1 MSSDALTGSSMN
13 SELTRLTA
21 AELAQKIHSREVSA
35 VEVTQAH
42 LDRIAAVDD
51 RDEGVHAFLHV
62 DASAALSAAALVDES
77 LDAGTAP
84 ASPLAG
90 VPLALKDV
98 LTTSDMPTTVGSKI
112 LEGWR
117 PPYDATVTARLR
129 AAGIPI
135 LGKTNMDEFAMGSST
150 EYSAYGVTRNPWD
163 LRRIPGGSGGGSAA
177 ALAAFEAPLAI
188 GTDTGGSIRQPAAMT
203 GTVGVKPTY
212 GAVSRF
218 GLVACASSLDQAG
231 PCARTVLDTALLHE
245 VIAGHDPMDSTSID
259 APVPDVVEAAR
270 RGASGD
276 LRGLRVGVVRELSG
290 EGYQPGVRSTFEAAL
305 RQLEALGAELVE
317 VSTPHFRYALA
328 AYYLILP
335 SEVSSNLA
343 RFDAMRYGLRV
354 ENGATSAEEVMAL
367 TREAGFG
374 PEVKRRIILGTYA
387 LSSGYYDAYYGQAQ
401 KVRTLISRDFAAAF
415 EQADVL
421 VSPTAPTTAFP
432 IGDKVD
438 DPLAMYLNDL
448 ATIPTNLAGTT
459 AMSVP
464 SGLAPED
471 GLPTGLQIM
480 APALG
485 EAVMYRVA
493 AAYEA
498 ARDAEDGGPLI
509 QRVPGLEVS
518 A

>member
-1 MSSDALTGSSMN
+1 MTGAALI
-13 SELTRLTA
+13 RLTA
-21 AELAQKIHSREVSA
+21 AELAEKIHSREVSA
-35 VEVTQAH
+35 VEVARAH
-42 LDRIAAVDD
+42 LDRIAAVDG
-51 RDEGVHAFLHV
+51 EVHAFLHV
-62 DASAALSAAALVDES
+62 GAEAALANAGLVDAR

-84 ASPLAG
+84 SSPLAG

-98 LTTSDMPTTVGSKI
+98 FVTVDMPTTVGSKI
-112 LEGWR
+112 LSGWR
-117 PPYDATVTARLR
+117 PPYDATVTTRLR
-129 AAGIPI
+129 AAGITI

-150 EYSAYGVTRNPWD
+150 EYSAYGPTRNPWD
-163 LRRIPGGSGGGSAA
+163 TRRIPGGSGGGSAA

-212 GAVSRF
+212 GGVSRY
-218 GLVACASSLDQAG
+218 GLVACASSLDQGG
-231 PCARTVLDTALLHE
+231 PCARTVLDAALLHE
-245 VIAGHDPMDSTSID
+245 VIAGYDPLDSTSID
-259 APVPDVVEAAR
+259 TAVPAVVEAAR
-270 RGASGD
+270 LGAAGD
-276 LRGLRVGVVRELSG
+276 LRGLRIGVVRELGG
-290 EGYQPGVRSTFEAAL
+290 EGYQAGVQGSFDAAL
-305 RQLEALGAELVE
+305 RQLEKLGAELVE
-317 VSTPHFRYALA
+317 VSCPHFRYGLA

-354 ENGATSAEEVMAL
+354 GKGASAEEVMAA

-415 EQADVL
+415 SQADVL

-432 IGDKVD
+432 IGEKVD

-448 ATIPTNLAGTT
+448 ATIPTNLAGIA

-464 SGLAPED
+464 SGLAAED
-471 GLPTGLQIM
+471 GLPVGLQVM

-498 ARDAEDGGPLI
+498 ARDAEDAGPLI
-509 QRVPGLEVS
+509 HRVPELEMTP
-518 A
+518 